1 MRQVLIR
8 AAALLRRPAVLVAC
22 AIMVVGTC
30 ALVTVPLFDLPGYEL
45 ALALA
50 IGEGLLGGV
59 VGASAAFQER
69 RIIQGRDP
77 RPAQALRR
85 DGPIEAAFLAGAAA
99 IALNLFLLLPAFT
112 LSAVRAALSTRCD
125 PFAQL
130 GFFPLLPVPS
140 AVLASGAGAFCAFA
154 LRRKLTATFLYLG
167 FVLASLAVTSWPVLF
182 GPQLYAYNH
191 FLGYVPGPLYDE
203 ALSIGW
209 PLWWFRLETL
219 VLAGLLWVLTA
230 SMLNMREGRLTRP
243 HFRPWE
249 LLLVIGM
256 GAGLVALE
264 RRAPELGF
272 RMTYQHLEKALGGA
286 RETEHFLLSYPR
298 GMESLQL
305 LRLERELELRHA
317 QVSAFLGGGP
327 KERIRVF
334 YYRSPEEK
342 AALVGAA
349 QTQFAKPWRL
359 ELHVDGPGALKH
371 ELAHVMASPYGS
383 GPFKV
388 TTRYGLWP
396 SMGIVEGMAV
406 AADNPAEELTLHQ
419 WAAGMRRQKL
429 APDVRTIVRPQGF
442 FLEAP
447 ARAYTVVG
455 SFLRY
460 LAETHGPEKLRA
472 LYERG
477 DFETAYGRSLDA
489 LATEWEKTLDALP
502 LDEGQVSQAFSRFRR
517 ESLFARPCAREV
529 AGLRA
534 QAQEVLSSEPAQALR
549 LYARCAEIQ
558 PEEPE
563 FQVGQAHAMA
573 RLDRGADASALLAA
587 LEQKLADRPA
597 LKAEVLLE
605 HSDLLVRA
613 GKAEEASALL
623 KAVLELKQSS
633 ALDRTARVKLAA
645 VQSSSGASGE
655 ALAAYFRPGRDDLKL
670 LRLREALEGDRE
682 NPYLAYLLGRR
693 SVQEAPKLA
702 ARYLGQALQKELP
715 DSIRREAV
723 RLRLEAL
730 YLSGDCAGVRN
741 DVGQLPDLGA
751 ALKARAAEW
760 VERCEFEEKAFK
772 GPLVPQEAGR

>member
-8 AAALLRRPAVLVAC
+8 AIHLLRRPPVLLACLVMVAGASALVA
-22 AIMVVGTC
+22 
-30 ALVTVPLFDLPGYEL
+30 VPLFNLPGYEL
-45 ALALA
+45 ALALSV
-50 IGEGLLGGV
+50 GEGLFGGV

-77 RPAQALRR
+77 RPPQASRK

-99 IALNLFLLLPAFT
+99 ILLNVVLVLPAFT
-112 LSAVRAALSTRCD
+112 ISTVHAALSTRCD
-125 PFAQL
+125 PFAQV
-130 GFFPLLPVPS
+130 GFFPLLVLPS

-154 LRRKLTATFLYLG
+154 MRRRLTAAFLYLL
-167 FVLASLAVTSWPVLF
+167 FLAGSLVATFWPVFF

-219 VLAGLLWVLTA
+219 LWGGLLWVLTA

-249 LLLVIGM
+249 LLLVIAM
-256 GAGLVALE
+256 GAGIFALE

-272 RMTYQHLEKALGGA
+272 RMTYDRLADVLGGS
-286 RETEHFLLSYPR
+286 RQTEHFAVTYPR
-298 GMESLQL
+298 GMDKLQVD
-305 LRLERELELRHA
+305 RLERELEFRHA
-317 QVSAFLGGGP
+317 QLTAFLSGGP

-342 AALVGAA
+342 AALVGAQ

-359 ELHVDGPGALKH
+359 ELHVDGTGALKH

-383 GPFKV
+383 GPFRV
-388 TTRYGLWP
+388 TTRYGIWP
-396 SMGIVEGMAV
+396 SMGIVEGLAV
-406 AADNPAEELTLHQ
+406 AADNPADELSLHQ

-429 APDVRTIVRPQGF
+429 APDVREIVRPQGF
-442 FLEAP
+442 YLAAP
-447 ARAYTVVG
+447 ARAYTVAG

-489 LATEWEKTLDALP
+489 LAAEWEKSLDAMP
-502 LDEGQVSQAFSRFRR
+502 LDEAQVSQAFARFRQG
-517 ESLFARPCAREV
+517 SLFARPCAREV
-529 AGLRA
+529 AVLRGEA
-534 QAQEVLSSEPAQALR
+534 AERLGAEPAQALK

-563 FQVGQAHAMA
+563 FQVGQAMAMA
-573 RLDRGADASALLAA
+573 RLDRVADAGALLAG
-587 LEQKLADRPA
+587 LELKLKDQPA
-597 LKAEVLLE
+597 LQADVMLQHADILTNAAKP
-605 HSDLLVRA
+605 
-613 GKAEEASALL
+613 EEAVALL
-623 KAVLELKQSS
+623 RAVLELKLTSS
-633 ALDRTARVKLAA
+633 LDRTARVKLFAA
-645 VQSSSGASGE
+645 QTGNASGQ
-655 ALAAYFRPGRDDLKL
+655 ALLAYFRPGREEVKL
-670 LRLREALEGDRE
+670 LRLREALERDPE
-682 NPYLAYLLGRR
+682 NPYVSYLLGRR
-693 SVQEAPKLA
+693 SAEDAPRLA
-702 ARYLGQALQKELP
+702 ARYLEKALQKELP
-715 DSIRREAV
+715 DSIKREAI

-730 YLSGDCAGVRN
+730 FLAGDCAGVRN
-741 DVGQLPDLGA
+741 DAGQLPDLGA

-760 VERCEFEEKAFK
+760 VERCEFEEKTFK
-772 GPLVPQEAGR
+772 GPLPAEP